1 MKKSYARSLLAL
13 ACISAGSAAMAQS
26 SVTLYGRINTSIENQ
41 RFGGSSRWVEQNNSS
56 RWGVKGTEDL
66 GGGMKAGFGL
76 ESGFNSDTGVAAPVF
91 FGRRS
96 EVFLSSSVGTV
107 RLGRFFSEAYYATAD
122 YVSMHNHDTGTSADV
137 LYAYIGR
144 NENKVAYRAPEFVPN
159 LSIEGSVSMPE
170 KVPGLKSNYD
180 LAVNYV
186 TGALQLG
193 AGYEQ
198 ADTEALGTVRGITKS
213 QGALR
218 ALYTT
223 GPFTFGGY
231 VQRDKNAFA
240 NSSFL
245 ETGTRTNVR
254 LVGMYALG
262 ASEFHVNV
270 GAAGKSSQ
278 VADSSARQYTLAYNY
293 NLSKRTKV
301 YTFVTKVADSSA
313 GLYGGD
319 FRSFAVGVRHNF

>member
-1 MKKSYARSLLAL
+1 MKKTYTRGLLAL
-13 ACISAGSAAMAQS
+13 ACLGAASTAMAQS
-26 SVTLYGRINTSIENQ
+26 SVTLYGRVNTSIENQ
-41 RFGGSSRWVEQNNSS
+41 RAGGSSRWVEQNNSS
-56 RWGVKGTEDL
+56 RWGIKGTEDL
-66 GGGMKAGFGL
+66 GGGLKAGFGL
-76 ESGFNSDTGVAAPVF
+76 ESGFSSDTGVAAPEF

-96 EVFLSSSVGTV
+96 EVFLSGSGGTL

-122 YVSMHNHDTGTSADV
+122 YVSLHNHDTGTSADA

-144 NENKVAYRAPEFVPN
+144 NQNKVAYRAPEFVPN
-159 LSIEGSVSMPE
+159 LSIEGSVSLPE
-170 KVPGLKSNYD
+170 GVPGLKRNYD
-180 LAVNYV
+180 LALNYV

-198 ADTEALGTVRGITKS
+198 ADTEAVGTRRGISKS

-231 VQRDKNAFA
+231 LQRDKNAFA
-240 NSSFL
+240 NNTL
-245 ETGTRTNVR
+245 IETGNRTNVR

-262 ASEFHVNV
+262 AGEFHVNV
-270 GAAGKSSQ
+270 GSAGKSSQ
-278 VADSSARQYTLAYNY
+278 VSDSSARQYTLAYNY

-301 YTFVTKVADSSA
+301 YAFLTKIDDSAA

-319 FRSFAVGVRHNF
+319 FRSVAFGVRHNF